1 MAPYFSINLKKMV
14 YSEVALLL
22 QKIKM
27 LQIEFQKIRLIKY
40 LLIKNIL
47 RMLIIYLIGFLDNE
61 KRKKV
66 I

>member
-1 MAPYFSINLKKMV
+1 
-14 YSEVALLL
+14 
-22 QKIKM
+22 
-27 LQIEFQKIRLIKY
+27 EFQKIRLIKF

-47 RMLIIYLIGFLDNE
+47 RMLTIYLIGFLDNE

>member
-1 MAPYFSINLKKMV
+1 
-14 YSEVALLL
+14 
-22 QKIKM
+22 M
-27 LQIEFQKIRLIKY
+27 LQTEFQKIRLIKF